1 MAAFDEVQGKLGFGL
16 MRLPKVEDA
25 SGERIDLG
33 QVERMVDAF
42 LDAGLT
48 YFDTA
53 YVYHDGQSERVARE
67 ALVERH
73 PREAFTLATK
83 LPAWKLEKPED
94 MQRIFDEQLERT
106 GAGFFDYYLLHNVA
120 DEHIGIYERMGA
132 WEWAQR
138 LRDEGLIR
146 HLGFSFHDTA
156 DVLDRLLTE
165 HPEVEFVQLQINY
178 LDWGHDVV
186 QSGACYEVAERHG
199 VPVVVMEP
207 VKGGTLAKLPED
219 VAAPLTA
226 LDASASQASW
236 ALRFAASLP
245 QVKMVLSGMSTEA
258 QMADNLATL
267 APSAFKPLT
276 QEERDALHEVVSRYT
291 SVETVGC
298 TACRYCTPGCP
309 QGIDIPA
316 IISCVNN
323 RRRYRDSR
331 SEMAYQRA
339 LTAGSARASA
349 CVACGQC
356 ESACPQHLPIIEVL
370 KEAAEAFDTKE
381 E

>member
-1 MAAFDEVQGKLGFGL
+1 MAAFDEVRGKLGFGL
-16 MRLPKVEDA
+16 MRLPKMEDA
-25 SGERIDLG
+25 TGERIDVE

-120 DEHIGIYERMGA
+120 DEHIDIYERMGA

-236 ALRFAASLP
+236 ALRFAASLS

-349 CVACGQC
+349 CVQCGQC

-370 KEAAEAFDTKE
+370 KEAAEAFDTKVE
-381 E
+381 

>member
-53 YVYHDGQSERVARE
+53 YVYHDGQSERVARA

-120 DEHIGIYERMGA
+120 DEHIDIYERMGA

-236 ALRFAASLP
+236 ALRFAASLS

-349 CVACGQC
+349 CVQCGQC

>member
-120 DEHIGIYERMGA
+120 DEHIDVYERMGA

>member
-120 DEHIGIYERMGA
+120 DEHIDIYERMGA

-370 KEAAEAFDTKE
+370 KEAAEAFDAKQE
-381 E
+381 

>member
-276 QEERDALHEVVSRYT
+276 QEERDALHEVVLRYT

-349 CVACGQC
+349 CVQCGQC

>member
-53 YVYHDGQSERVARE
+53 YVYHDGQSECVARK

-120 DEHIGIYERMGA
+120 DEHIGVYERMGA

-138 LRDEGLIR
+138 LRDKGLIR

-178 LDWGHDVV
+178 LDWDHDVV

-236 ALRFAASLP
+236 ALRFAASLS

-323 RRRYRDSR
+323 RRRYRDGR

>member
-120 DEHIGIYERMGA
+120 DEHIDIYERMGA

>member
-120 DEHIGIYERMGA
+120 DEHIDIYERMGA

-331 SEMAYQRA
+331 SEMAYQRV

>member
-53 YVYHDGQSERVARE
+53 YVYHDGQSERVARK

-120 DEHIGIYERMGA
+120 DEHIDIYERMGA

-138 LRDEGLIR
+138 LRDEGLIH

-370 KEAAEAFDTKE
+370 KEAAEAFDAKQE
-381 E
+381 

>member
-236 ALRFAASLP
+236 ALRFAASLS

-276 QEERDALHEVVSRYT
+276 QEERDALHEVVRRYT

>member
-120 DEHIGIYERMGA
+120 DEHIDIYERMGA

-186 QSGACYEVAERHG
+186 QSYRHC
-199 VPVVVMEP
+199 
-207 VKGGTLAKLPED
+207 LP
-219 VAAPLTA
+219 A
-226 LDASASQASW
+226 
-236 ALRFAASLP
+236 
-245 QVKMVLSGMSTEA
+245 
-258 QMADNLATL
+258 
-267 APSAFKPLT
+267 
-276 QEERDALHEVVSRYT
+276 
-291 SVETVGC
+291 
-298 TACRYCTPGCP
+298 
-309 QGIDIPA
+309 
-316 IISCVNN
+316 
-323 RRRYRDSR
+323 
-331 SEMAYQRA
+331 
-339 LTAGSARASA
+339 
-349 CVACGQC
+349 
-356 ESACPQHLPIIEVL
+356 
-370 KEAAEAFDTKE
+370 
-381 E
+381 

>member
-120 DEHIGIYERMGA
+120 DEHIDIYERMGA

-236 ALRFAASLP
+236 ALRFAASLS

-339 LTAGSARASA
+339 LTAGSVRASA

>member
-120 DEHIGIYERMGA
+120 DEHIGIYDRMAA

-236 ALRFAASLP
+236 ALRFAASLS

>member
-67 ALVERH
+67 VLVERH

-120 DEHIGIYERMGA
+120 DEHIDIYERMGA

-186 QSGACYEVAERHG
+186 QSGACYELAERHG

>member
-236 ALRFAASLP
+236 ALRFAASLS

-309 QGIDIPA
+309 QGIDILA

-370 KEAAEAFDTKE
+370 KEAAEAFDTKVE
-381 E
+381 

>member
-53 YVYHDGQSERVARE
+53 YVYHDGQSECVARK

-120 DEHIGIYERMGA
+120 DEHIGVYERMGA

-178 LDWGHDVV
+178 LDWDHDVV

-236 ALRFAASLP
+236 ALRFAASLS

-323 RRRYRDSR
+323 RRRYRDGR

-339 LTAGSARASA
+339 LTAGSAPASA

>member
-120 DEHIGIYERMGA
+120 DEHIDIYERMGA

-207 VKGGTLAKLPED
+207 VKGGTLAK
-219 VAAPLTA
+219 
-226 LDASASQASW
+226 ASQSTQNGQ
-236 ALRFAASLP
+236 P
-245 QVKMVLSGMSTEA
+245 VCVIVVLVPGKDGQRPRRT
-258 QMADNLATL
+258 
-267 APSAFKPLT
+267 
-276 QEERDALHEVVSRYT
+276 EVV
-291 SVETVGC
+291 V
-298 TACRYCTPGCP
+298 P
-309 QGIDIPA
+309 QG
-316 IISCVNN
+316 
-323 RRRYRDSR
+323 
-331 SEMAYQRA
+331 
-339 LTAGSARASA
+339 
-349 CVACGQC
+349 
-356 ESACPQHLPIIEVL
+356 
-370 KEAAEAFDTKE
+370 
-381 E
+381 

>member
-120 DEHIGIYERMGA
+120 DEHIDIYERMGA

-236 ALRFAASLP
+236 ALRFAASLS

-349 CVACGQC
+349 CIACGQC

-370 KEAAEAFDTKE
+370 KEAAEAFDAKE

>member
-120 DEHIGIYERMGA
+120 DEHIDVYERMGA

-236 ALRFAASLP
+236 ALRFAASLS

-276 QEERDALHEVVSRYT
+276 QEERDALHEVVRRYT

>member
-83 LPAWKLEKPED
+83 LPAWKLEKPDD

-120 DEHIGIYERMGA
+120 DEYIDIYERMGA

-178 LDWGHDVV
+178 LDWDHDVV

>member
-120 DEHIGIYERMGA
+120 DEHIDIYERMGA

-236 ALRFAASLP
+236 ALRFAASLS

-349 CVACGQC
+349 CVQCGQC

>member
-53 YVYHDGQSERVARE
+53 YVYHDGQSECVARK

-120 DEHIGIYERMGA
+120 DEHIGVYERMGA

-138 LRDEGLIR
+138 LRDKGLIR

-236 ALRFAASLP
+236 ALRFAASLS

-323 RRRYRDSR
+323 RRRYRDGR

>member
-236 ALRFAASLP
+236 ALRFAASLS

-370 KEAAEAFDTKE
+370 KEAAEAFDTKVE
-381 E
+381 

>member
-120 DEHIGIYERMGA
+120 DEHIDIYERMGA

-349 CVACGQC
+349 CVQCGQC

>member
-120 DEHIGIYERMGA
+120 DEHIGVYERMGA

-178 LDWGHDVV
+178 LDWDHDVV

-236 ALRFAASLP
+236 ALRFAASLS

-323 RRRYRDSR
+323 RRRYRDGR

-349 CVACGQC
+349 CIACGQC

>member
-120 DEHIGIYERMGA
+120 DEHIDIYERMGA

-236 ALRFAASLP
+236 ALRFAASLS

>member
-1 MAAFDEVQGKLGFGL
+1 MAAFNEVQGKLGFGL

-53 YVYHDGQSERVARE
+53 YVYHDGQSECVARK

-120 DEHIGIYERMGA
+120 DEHIGVYERMGA

-138 LRDEGLIR
+138 LRDKGLIR

-236 ALRFAASLP
+236 ALRFAASLS
-245 QVKMVLSGMSTEA
+245 QVKMVLSGMSTET

-309 QGIDIPA
+309 QGIDIPT

-323 RRRYRDSR
+323 RRRYRDGR

>member
-120 DEHIGIYERMGA
+120 DEHIDIYERMGA

-236 ALRFAASLP
+236 ALRFAASLS

-349 CVACGQC
+349 CVQCGQC
-356 ESACPQHLPIIEVL
+356 ESACPQHLPIVEVL

>member
-120 DEHIGIYERMGA
+120 DEHIDIYERMGA

-178 LDWGHDVV
+178 LDWDHDVV

-236 ALRFAASLP
+236 ALRFAASLS

-370 KEAAEAFDTKE
+370 KEAAEAFDTKVE
-381 E
+381 

>member
-53 YVYHDGQSERVARE
+53 YVYHDGQSERVARK

-120 DEHIGIYERMGA
+120 DEHIGVYERMGA

-138 LRDEGLIR
+138 LRDKGLIR

-219 VAAPLTA
+219 IAAPLTA
-226 LDASASQASW
+226 LDAFASQASW
-236 ALRFAASLP
+236 ALRFAASLS

-276 QEERDALHEVVSRYT
+276 QEERDALHEVVRRYT